1 MTLSNFP
8 DKPTRETL
16 RALALEIFRAGLAAA
31 DPAEAVGRCLSQ
43 DTLLSSFLRQP
54 RITCFRRV
62 LLVGAG
68 KAAGAMAAAV
78 VERLGDRIDDG
89 CIVVPHRAAISLRV
103 RVVHGS
109 HPLPDEE
116 AMRGAAEILSL
127 AENADERD
135 LVIVVLSGGGS
146 ALLPLPV
153 EGVSLNDL
161 RRTTD
166 ALLRA
171 GADVYELNTVRKHL
185 SRIQGGRLARAAVPA
200 TIVTLV
206 LSDVAGNQLDVVGS
220 GPTHPDPTTFAAAWD
235 ALSKYGLAEE
245 PRPDGVN
252 EVAGCEETPLE
263 AARIAPP
270 GRAVKPRRDPSR
282 IPAAV
287 LAHLQ
292 RGLRGEIEETPKPG
306 DAAFARAHSCVVA
319 DNRIALEA
327 MRRHGESQ
335 GLSTFVLDDPV
346 RGEAREAGAAL
357 GRMLHTSHDATGLE
371 VADPAGRTICVLFGG
386 ETTVTVRGG
395 GRGGRNQELAVGAAL
410 ELAAAPDPGSVVLL
424 AAGTDGI
431 DGNSEAA
438 GGLVDGT
445 TIMRAE
451 RIGLDPHEALDRND
465 CTPFLGALG
474 DLVVTGPTGTNV
486 MDVGVGVVWRGRS
499 PGPQAT

>member
-1 MTLSNFP
+1 MTTSHFAEM
-8 DKPTRETL
+8 PTREAL
-16 RALALEIFRAGLAAA
+16 RALALEIFRSGLAAA

-54 RITCFRRV
+54 RIASFRRV

-78 VERLGDRIDDG
+78 VELLGDRIDDG
-89 CIVVPHRAAISLRV
+89 CIVAPHRAAISPRV
-103 RVVHGS
+103 RVVPGS
-109 HPLPDEE
+109 HPLPGEE

-127 AENADERD
+127 VERANERD

-166 ALLRA
+166 ALLLA
-171 GADVYELNTVRKHL
+171 GADIYELNAVRKHL

-206 LSDVAGNQLDVVGS
+206 LSDVAGNRLDVVGS

-245 PRPDGVN
+245 PGPDGVN
-252 EVAGCEETPLE
+252 EVAEGKEAPLE
-263 AARIAPP
+263 TARVNPP
-270 GRAVKPRRDPSR
+270 GCGAKPKRAPSR

-306 DAAFARAHSCVVA
+306 DAAFARAHVCVVA
-319 DNRIALEA
+319 DNRTALEA
-327 MRRHGESQ
+327 MRRHAESQ
-335 GLSTFVLDDPV
+335 GLPTFVLDDPV
-346 RGEAREAGAAL
+346 RGEAREAGAAF
-357 GRMLHTSHDATGLE
+357 GRMLLTGHAATSLE
-371 VADPAGRTICVLFGG
+371 VADPAGRAICVLFGG

-395 GRGGRNQELAVGAAL
+395 GRGGRNQELAVSAAL
-410 ELAAAPDPGSVVLL
+410 ELAAAPDPGGVVLL

-431 DGNSEAA
+431 DGNSEAD

-445 TIMRAE
+445 TISRAE
-451 RIGLDPHEALDRND
+451 RIGLDPREALDRND
-465 CTPFLGALG
+465 CTPFLDALG
-474 DLVVTGPTGTNV
+474 DLIVTGPTGTNV
-486 MDVGVGVVWRGRS
+486 MDVGVGVVWREAASR
-499 PGPQAT
+499 PHAT